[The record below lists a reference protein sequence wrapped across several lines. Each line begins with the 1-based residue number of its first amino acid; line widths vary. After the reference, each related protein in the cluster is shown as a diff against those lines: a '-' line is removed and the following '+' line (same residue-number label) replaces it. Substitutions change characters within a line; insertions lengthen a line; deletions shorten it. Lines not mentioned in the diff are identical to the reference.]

1 MRRFE
6 SYLPSDLRVFARGIL
21 RMKSAVFGL
30 PQILAGFAGLGLAAK
45 VVAGIFVIATAAGGA
60 FYAFSQKTYAPKTIH
75 FDGRDFY
82 LVLETKFSA
91 ALEGAEKY
99 GAVYSTATEAEREAD
114 EEWQLNNLRLDYY
127 VLYSANPA
135 PEWMQDGVLSPAAYK
150 ADIKRRHGPNPNPK
164 QLLHEERE
172 KGGESFSAT
181 VIDTPQPDA
190 FRLLVHATRCGA
202 SRKNAHVC
210 IAYILR
216 ANPEKYPSPQE
227 WADAEGAAELERIY
241 DLLANYPLSHNEEL
255 LADMAAAK

>member
-21 RMKSAVFGL
+21 RMKSAIFGL
-30 PQILAGFAGLGLAAK
+30 PQILAGFTGLGLVAK
-45 VVAGIFVIATAAGGA
+45 VVVAVFVIATAAGGA

-82 LVLETKFSA
+82 LVSERDGDTG
-91 ALEGAEKY
+91 EVI
-99 GAVYSTATEAEREAD
+99 AVYDETPGEALYVAGYSD
-114 EEWQLNNLRLDYY
+114 SPPPQTNGDIFYY
-127 VLYSANPA
+127 QVFYAENPA
-135 PEWMQDGVLSPAAYK
+135 PELTDKNGAYS
-150 ADIKRRHGPNPNPK
+150 AVARFGREWG
-164 QLLHEERE
+164 ER
-172 KGGESFSAT
+172 GGEEGWVFFEVRESGDSIVRISAW
-181 VIDTPQPDA
+181 DA
-190 FRLLVHATRCGA
+190 RYYNKGIRMGGKRCGA

-227 WADAEGAAELERIY
+227 WTDTEGAAELERIY

-255 LADMAAAK
+255 LSDMAAAK